1 MMTRIILV
9 RHGQTQWNLVEHFR
23 GQADVPLN
31 DTGLAQADAVSRRVS
46 RQWSPTAVYASPL
59 SCAVRTAEAIAQPL
73 GLPVRVHP
81 GLLDIHFGEWQGLT
95 VPEVRARW
103 PELCDSWHSRPDT
116 VHVPG
121 GETLAD
127 VRARGLTA
135 VRELCVA
142 HGKQTIVMVGHNVI
156 NRVILLGV
164 LGLENE
170 GFWRISQDPC
180 GINVIECVG
189 DAYTLVAMNDTGHLV

>member
-1 MMTRIILV
+1 MTRIILV

-31 DTGLAQADAVSRRVS
+31 ETGLAQAQAVSRRVS
-46 RQWSPTAVYASPL
+46 RQWSPAAVYTSRL
-59 SCAVRTAEAIAQPL
+59 SRAVRTAEAIALPL

-81 GLLDIHFGEWQGLT
+81 GLLDIDFGEWQGLT

-103 PELCDSWHSRPDT
+103 PELCAAWHSQPDT
-116 VHVPG
+116 VQVPG
-121 GETLAD
+121 GETLAV

-135 VRELCVA
+135 VHELGA
-142 HGKQTIVMVGHNVI
+142 THAEQTIVLVGHNVI

-164 LGLENE
+164 LELENE

-180 GINVIECVG
+180 GINVIECAG
-189 DAYTLVAMNDTGHLV
+189 GAFTLVAMNDTGHLV